1 MLTLTLGV
9 EKYLHLEQGAG
20 EELENVLYPQQIKH
34 FTDGKFKEWQLGCA
48 RPLADD
54 RPVDTREFE
63 GSPGRWEGDL
73 IEDVV
78 NVGLQWEGRG
88 LGRRDGLMELLQ
100 HLPAG
105 LREGHGCDQA
115 DAFGHVQRVATDV
128 V

>member
-34 FTDGKFKEWQLGCA
+34 FTDGKFKERQLRCA
-48 RPLADD
+48 RPLADN
-54 RPVDTREFE
+54 RPVDTGEFE

-78 NVGLQWEGRG
+78 NVALQWEGRG

-105 LREGHGCDQA
+105 LREGHGRDQA